1 MAIFAIPNPKKST
14 IVDFPVDRIKISVK
28 NIPFKT
34 GTTTFTFQGWDSG
47 VGSYNGGGVAKYKEY
62 VLEMIK
68 NALAPTPANY
78 TK

>member
-47 VGSYNGGGVAKYKEY
+47 VGVRRQ
-62 VLEMIK
+62 
-68 NALAPTPANY
+68 
-78 TK
+78 TKLNFPLVSVSC